1 MRFTFPDGA
10 TPIDA
15 NDELDLKMTH
25 ITTQAQ
31 LNEAELENII
41 RSRTWSRGR
50 KRSNLLTTD
59 FMERL
64 HTRMFS
70 DVWKWAG
77 KRRTKELQN
86 EKFSHYYSIPIE
98 IERMLADIAYRL
110 EHSTPTTGGQW
121 DRLGA
126 EFHHR
131 LVKIHYF
138 TNGNGRHARELT
150 DLLLIG
156 HGQKPFTWG
165 GRSLVDMS
173 ESRTRYIEALR
184 AADNGEYS
192 PLVEFVRS

>member
-1 MRFTFPDGA
+1 MRFIYPDGA

-31 LNEAELENII
+31 LNEAEFENIV

-64 HTRMFS
+64 HTRMFG

-77 KRRTKELQN
+77 KKRTKELQN
-86 EKFSHYYSIPIE
+86 EKFSHFYSISLE
-98 IERMLADIAYRL
+98 AESMLKNFAYRL
-110 EHSTPTTGGQW
+110 EHATPVTGDEW

-126 EFHHR
+126 ELHHQ

-150 DLLLIG
+150 DLILIQ
-156 HGQKPFTWG
+156 HDREPFTGG
-165 GRSLVDMS
+165 GRSLTDIS
-173 ESRTRYIEALR
+173 ETRTKYIVALH
-184 AADNGEYS
+184 AADEGEYGQ
-192 PLVEFVRS
+192 LTMFVRS